1 MARIL
6 ERGQGVQK
14 QCNGMRSVVI
24 HKVTMVVRKKLRIH
38 AVLPAVASG
47 QLPFLGSHAIRAYLT
62 HGRPTGQDANQHS
75 AWFERIAI
83 ANGLQILSQN
93 GAGSQ
98 SADLL

>member
-14 QCNGMRSVVI
+14 QCDWMRSVVT

-47 QLPFLGSHAIRAYLT
+47 QLPFLG
-62 HGRPTGQDANQHS
+62 
-75 AWFERIAI
+75 
-83 ANGLQILSQN
+83 
-93 GAGSQ
+93 
-98 SADLL
+98 